1 MPPKRRENQRGKSQD
16 KSLEIP
22 EGVSMGLWDMLL
34 SIKADTAATSA
45 RVDTIENRLDELE
58 DSYPEDIDVK
68 VNKLEMK
75 VDLLSA
81 RLDKQEKVSEHL
93 AVQIDDIRAHSMKE
107 NIIINFDNTVET
119 FKEAIGENTVEITR
133 HFFTTV
139 LGIENADDLYIP
151 IAHRLGFKKPTFIR
165 SVIVKLPFAMDRDL
179 VMSRA
184 NRLRDTRHYIS
195 KQLTA
200 KQRERKQFALPVYK
214 ELKSDP
220 ENKAKL
226 VDDKLYVKGIVQA
239 KLAQPRAINLQ
250 IDPDDLPD
258 IEIVK
263 GTSITD
269 GGSTF
274 HGFAASV
281 TSVKEVRQ
289 AVALTKTNTTVAA
302 ANHCIYAYRLD
313 DGKSN
318 FNSDGDY
325 GIGLYLLDHLTKND
339 ITNVVL
345 IVARDC
351 SPGFTHIGRRRME
364 HAISVCK
371 NTLPEL

>member
-107 NIIINFDNTVET
+107 NIIINFDNTGET

-165 SVIVKLPFAMDRDL
+165 SVIVKLPVAMDR
-179 VMSRA
+179 SR
-184 NRLRDTRHYIS
+184 N
-195 KQLTA
+195 
-200 KQRERKQFALPVYK
+200 E
-214 ELKSDP
+214 
-220 ENKAKL
+220 
-226 VDDKLYVKGIVQA
+226 
-239 KLAQPRAINLQ
+239 
-250 IDPDDLPD
+250 
-258 IEIVK
+258 
-263 GTSITD
+263 
-269 GGSTF
+269 
-274 HGFAASV
+274 
-281 TSVKEVRQ
+281 
-289 AVALTKTNTTVAA
+289 
-302 ANHCIYAYRLD
+302 
-313 DGKSN
+313 
-318 FNSDGDY
+318 
-325 GIGLYLLDHLTKND
+325 
-339 ITNVVL
+339 
-345 IVARDC
+345 
-351 SPGFTHIGRRRME
+351 
-364 HAISVCK
+364 
-371 NTLPEL
+371 